1 MTDTVK
7 KSKISKSSIKNL
19 THQSSCLVEKNNV
32 EMPARI
38 FSGFFWIKNYFPKAI
53 FENEIF

>member
-32 EMPARI
+32 GNACQII
-38 FSGFFWIKNYFPKAI
+38 FWLFLDKKLFCKKKKI
-53 FENEIF
+53 